1 MINPTLPTHPSPKR
15 PKSHS
20 SNTHASMWSRCNII
34 KQRMLISKASEYL
47 LEEHQENP
55 VAPHDVSSRLELYL
69 ISSLQSEIANRSPSQ
84 SPPLQFPNLPVPRG
98 PYESYEDM
106 PSRGSPE
113 REGIT
118 FTRPAGSRPYHRVRP
133 PAYDATLQVASPSQ
147 AWAYAGPVAPNYY
160 VNTQSGFNNAPP
172 QPVQGSAYSHA
183 QGPAGYAQS
192 PAQFVQ
198 GSGHPAQYYGP
209 PLPEYYND
217 QGLTPPWNY
226 TGQ

>member
-1 MINPTLPTHPSPKR
+1 MSASTPIPQADINRAMDDAVIRIVEVLVP
-15 PKSHS
+15 
-20 SNTHASMWSRCNII
+20 
-34 KQRMLISKASEYL
+34 
-47 LEEHQENP
+47 
-55 VAPHDVSSRLELYL
+55 PHDAFSRTAQ
-69 ISSLQSEIANRSPSQ
+69 QSEITNRSPSQ
-84 SPPLQFPNLPVPRG
+84 SPPRQFPNLPVPRG

-160 VNTQSGFNNAPP
+160 VNTQSGFNNVGAPPQPGFNNAPP
-172 QPVQGSAYSHA
+172 QPVQGSAYSHV